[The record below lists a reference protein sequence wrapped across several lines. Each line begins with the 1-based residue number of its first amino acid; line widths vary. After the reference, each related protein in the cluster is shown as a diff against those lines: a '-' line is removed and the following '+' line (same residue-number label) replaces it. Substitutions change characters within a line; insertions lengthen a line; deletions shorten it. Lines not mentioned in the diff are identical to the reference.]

1 MSYLAIYRR
10 FRPTDFSDVVGQEH
24 VVTTLINQIKTERI
38 GHAYL
43 FCGARGTGK
52 TTVARIFARA
62 INCLTPNDGSPCGHC
77 EVCEKLNN
85 PSNLDILEIDAASN
99 NKVDNVQEIRANVQ
113 YPPVAGKYK
122 VYIIDEVHMLTTE
135 AFNALLK
142 TLEEPPKHAVFILAT
157 TEPHKLP
164 ATILSRCMRFDFH
177 LVADKVIENL
187 IEKIYDEVGKSYEKE
202 ATALIAKFGEGS
214 IRDALSLADL
224 CISYSDQKLTYKQV
238 IDILGASD
246 STKTADLL
254 TGILNSDVGKVL
266 SVIEELT
273 GLGKSISV
281 LTKDVLSM
289 VRDVLV
295 VKTCKG
301 AKEILM
307 LPDREYDKLIELSDS
322 ADNHRFLRILEIF
335 TAIETDLRYST
346 HPRIVFEAAAVKAT
360 LPSADYNNDALI
372 SRISALEKTVESLL
386 KNGVKLAKAETFAD
400 VPENAVETQKSA
412 YKPIIEQNVADKA
425 EKTEKTSEAQKPA
438 YKPDNGQIA
447 TIPKFESSPEAPVN
461 SERLS
466 GFDYEPDEP
475 PAIEESYAPPEN
487 QIGFDGFDNFYTS
500 PATEASRVKKAE
512 IDEALSAKTSPATSQ
527 TPPTTAT
534 ATSGEVIR
542 DRISDARL
550 WGTVIRKLR
559 SDKHIMLWI
568 ACQELD
574 AEVKNNQLVITAEG
588 ENEYNLLIK
597 KESMETLQSIVSS
610 LAPYTVTVQR
620 SDSGDSS
627 EQFSEDAKKVKEMFG
642 GDIKI
647 EN

>member
-62 INCLTPNDGSPCGHC
+62 INCLTTNDGSPCGHC
-77 EVCEKLNN
+77 EVCEKLSN

-187 IEKIYDEVGKSYEKE
+187 IEKIYDEVGKPYEKE
-202 ATALIAKFGEGS
+202 ATALIAKSGEGS

-224 CISYSDQKLTYKQV
+224 CISYSDEKLTYKQV

-246 STKTADLL
+246 SSKTADLL
-254 TGILNSDVGKVL
+254 TGILDSDVGKVL

-301 AKEILM
+301 AKDILM
-307 LPDREYDKLIELSDS
+307 LPEREYDKLLQLSDS

-372 SRISALEKTVESLL
+372 SRISALEKTVESLI
-386 KNGVKLAKAETFAD
+386 KNGVKVEKSERYETKTEVSAD
-400 VPENAVETQKSA
+400 SSEKAVEAQKSA
-412 YKPIIEQNVADKA
+412 YKPIIEQNAA
-425 EKTEKTSEAQKPA
+425 EKVGKTEKPLETKKSA
-438 YKPDNGQIA
+438 YKPENSQIA
-447 TIPKFESSPEAPVN
+447 SIPKFESSPEAPIN
-461 SERLS
+461 GERLS

-475 PAIEESYAPPEN
+475 LAIEESYAPPEN
-487 QIGFDGFDNFYTS
+487 QIGFDGFDNFYDS
-500 PATEASRVKKAE
+500 KSTEATPAKKTE
-512 IDEALSAKTSPATSQ
+512 PDQTSIKS
-527 TPPTTAT
+527 PT
-534 ATSGEVIR
+534 TSGEVIR

-620 SDSGDSS
+620 PDGGDSR
-627 EQFSEDAKKVKEMFG
+627 EQFAEDAKKVKEMFG

-647 EN
+647 ED